1 MSFWSHQ
8 STVFWSE
15 SAYSCQWTRWPSS
28 QYVGFGLA
36 RIESSWASV
45 WLRIDWICSMSVIIF
60 DPYAKADEH
69 DLPSDFRDAVAN
81 FKLNYKIRPL
91 QIQNVREIVGD
102 LIAGAAI
109 FETKRVVKHI
119 MRVQNYFG

>member
-1 MSFWSHQ
+1 
-8 STVFWSE
+8 
-15 SAYSCQWTRWPSS
+15 
-28 QYVGFGLA
+28 
-36 RIESSWASV
+36 
-45 WLRIDWICSMSVIIF
+45 MSVIIF

-91 QIQNVREIVGD
+91 QIQNVREIVGECV
-102 LIAGAAI
+102 AGAAI